1 LESEVEEYQEAI
13 HYAEEPLGKIHEYIR
28 IGRAKS
34 DIKQPASCVCPPPP
48 FLSLDSLKNTPG
60 DVHTSQQQWVALMG
74 RSMVNHNQNKQIN
87 K

>member
-28 IGRAKS
+28 IRRTKS
-34 DIKQPASCVCPPPP
+34 DIKQPASCFCPPPS

-60 DVHTSQQQWVALMG
+60 EQCSMFIPATMG
-74 RSMVNHNQNKQIN
+74 SSDGLIN
-87 K
+87 G